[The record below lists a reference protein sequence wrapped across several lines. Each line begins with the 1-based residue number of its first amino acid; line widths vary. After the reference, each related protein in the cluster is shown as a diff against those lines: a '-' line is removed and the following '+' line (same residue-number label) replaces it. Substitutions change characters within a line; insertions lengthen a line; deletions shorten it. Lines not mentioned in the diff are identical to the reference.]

1 MRARRLGSKSSI
13 LPLLVAAFAAFGPP
27 LARAAEPAQKVVR
40 VGFVGPLSTSTI
52 SRYSSAFWKRLPE
65 LGWVEGQ
72 NLVIEAR
79 SADGHLERLP
89 ALIAEVIDRKVDV
102 LVTYGMPA
110 AIAAKKATSTLPI
123 VVAVMPDPVRSGLVA
138 SLARPGGN
146 LTGLSAGDP
155 ALSGKMLEL
164 LQETVPR
171 LSTVAVIAN
180 PNNPMAR
187 DMAKDLET
195 LAPARGLKLHVIE
208 LRGPEG
214 LDRAFEQARRRA
226 RAVVVIGEPITIEHQ
241 GRVTALAAKHRLPAI
256 YLDRWYVNAGGLMT
270 YGPDLAVMWGR
281 AAEYVDK
288 ILRGARPEDL
298 PIEQP
303 TRFVLSVNL
312 KTAKALGLTIPE
324 SILLRADEV
333 IR

>member
-1 MRARRLGSKSSI
+1 MRAGRLGSRYSI
-13 LPLLVAAFAAFGPP
+13 LFAFVAAAAVLGS
-27 LARAAEPAQKVVR
+27 LAARAADPAQRVVR
-40 VGFVGPLSTSTI
+40 LGFVGPLSASAI

-65 LGWVEGQ
+65 LGWIEGQ

-79 SADGHLERLP
+79 STDGHLERLP
-89 ALIAEVIDRKVDV
+89 ALIAEVLDRKVDV
-102 LVTYGMPA
+102 LVTYGRPA
-110 AIAAKKATSTLPI
+110 AIAAKKATSTVPI
-123 VVAVMPDPVRSGLVA
+123 VVAVMPDPLRSGLVA

-146 LTGLSAGDP
+146 LTGLSWGDP
-155 ALSGKMLEL
+155 AMSGKMLEL
-164 LQETVPR
+164 LQDTVPR
-171 LSTVAVIAN
+171 LSTLAVIVN
-180 PNNPMAR
+180 PNNPMTR
-187 DMAKDLET
+187 DTAKDLET
-195 LAPARGLKLHVIE
+195 LAPARRLKVSIIE
-208 LRGPEG
+208 LRGPEE

-256 YLDRWYVNAGGLMT
+256 YLDREYVRAGGLIT
-270 YGPDLAVMWGR
+270 YGPDLDAMWRR

-288 ILRGARPEDL
+288 ILRGTRPEDL

-303 TRFVLSVNL
+303 TRFVLSINL
-312 KTAKALGLTIPE
+312 KTAKALGLTFPE